1 MPGPVWAIVLEYT
14 YSLLEPSFQAKAKR
28 ACFVEAVR
36 EWLLCAGKGKTLDE
50 GDNKLE
56 NKDLIAAA
64 VTVLYRPLPHYLCPT
79 AALLQIPLLL
89 TSLVAHTTC
98 TC

>member
-1 MPGPVWAIVLEYT
+1 VAQAKCLGNGRIQHN
-14 YSLLEPSFQAKAKR
+14 SLLEPSFQAKAKR

-36 EWLLCAGKGKTLDE
+36 EWLLVCAGKGKTLDV

-64 VTVLYRPLPHYLCPT
+64 VTVLYRSLPHYLCPT
-79 AALLQIPLLL
+79 ATLLQIPLL
-89 TSLVAHTTC
+89 TAQC
-98 TC
+98 